1 MISVPEAQQ
10 LIIQHAEIFSSSTI
24 PLHKAWGQTLAKDV
38 FAPIAIPPFNQSAV
52 DGYAFAFKNLDTSY
66 HICGEIP
73 AGTTHKMTPQPHEA
87 VRIFTGAMV
96 PNTCDTVIMQEFT
109 NVENQQLFI
118 EDKGLKKGANI
129 RKKGYQIAEKDLALA
144 KGTILNAGAIGFLAT
159 LGFTNIE
166 VAQLPSIS
174 IIITGN
180 ELVKPGQKLA
190 EGQIYESNSLMLQA
204 AFQSLHIS
212 PSIIFVKDNA
222 DATFQAISKAI
233 QQSDI
238 VVLSGGI
245 SVGDYDFVKQG
256 LEANGVKEIFYKV
269 AQKPGKPL
277 FFGKKGTKAIFGLPG
292 NPAAALTC
300 FYEYIFPY
308 IKKGLGCPS
317 PFLITLR
324 LPLSKSIQQKPGRAV
339 FMKAFTDFNTVTPLE
354 GQNSDALQ
362 SFARANAFILTPAE
376 AATIEEGALITVH
389 LLPKT

>member
-10 LIIQHAEIFSSSTI
+10 LIIQYAETFPTSTI
-24 PLHKAWGQTLAKDV
+24 PLTKALGRTLTKDI
-38 FAPIAIPPFNQSAV
+38 FSPIAVPPFPQSAV
-52 DGYAFAFKNLDTSY
+52 DGYAFSFKAIDAFYFIAD
-66 HICGEIP
+66 EIP
-73 AGTTHKMTPQPHEA
+73 AGSTRKISTQENEA

-109 NVENQQLFI
+109 KVENQQLFI
-118 EDKGLKKGANI
+118 QDKGLKKGANI
-129 RKKGYQIAEKDLALA
+129 RQKGYQIAENDLALP
-144 KGTILNAGAIGFLAT
+144 KGIVLNSGAIGFLAA
-159 LGFTNIE
+159 LGFTEVE
-166 VAQLPSIS
+166 VAQLPSVS

-180 ELVKPGQKLA
+180 ELIKPGQKL
-190 EGQIYESNSLMLQA
+190 EKGQIYESNSLMLQA
-204 AFQSLHIS
+204 AFQSLNIT
-212 PSIIFVKDNA
+212 PKIIHVKDDANA
-222 DATFQAISKAI
+222 TSQAISSAI

-256 LEANGVKEIFYKV
+256 LEVNGVKEIFYKV

-277 FFGKKGTKAIFGLPG
+277 FFGKKHTKAIFGLPG

-308 IKKGLGCPS
+308 IQKGFGNNS
-317 PFLITLR
+317 PFLTTLR

-362 SFARANAFILTPAE
+362 SFARANAFILTPAK
-376 AATIEEGALITVH
+376 AAKIKEGELITVH